1 MGKTPSKVNHKDK
14 SYQCKLDFWSNMI
27 RRESLTNFIMATSN
41 DNNTLNE
48 RDPEELFRLKWND
61 FTDNVMSTM
70 SDIRH
75 EEDFFDVTLAID
87 GRQLRAHK
95 LILSA

>member
-1 MGKTPSKVNHKDK
+1 MNNYFQNYRSKI
-14 SYQCKLDFWSNMI
+14 I

-61 FTDNVMSTM
+61 FTV
-70 SDIRH
+70 R
-75 EEDFFDVTLAID
+75 AIVLLFHPIQ
-87 GRQLRAHK
+87 RLKPK
-95 LILSA
+95 LKQKGKRMKENN

>member
-1 MGKTPSKVNHKDK
+1 
-14 SYQCKLDFWSNMI
+14 
-27 RRESLTNFIMATSN
+27 MANCN

-61 FTDNVMSTM
+61 FTDNVMATM

-75 EEDFFDVTLAID
+75 EEDFFDVTIAID
-87 GRQLRAHK
+87 GRQLPAHK
-95 LILSA
+95 LILSACSAFFSENFANQPSSKSSPSFMGCSF

>member
-1 MGKTPSKVNHKDK
+1 MANGND
-14 SYQCKLDFWSNMI
+14 
-27 RRESLTNFIMATSN
+27 TNA
-41 DNNTLNE
+41 LAE

-75 EEDFFDVTLAID
+75 DEDFFDVTIAID

-95 LILSA
+95 LILSACSAFFRKIL